1 MLIQHTFGVSGIVS
15 QQSEL
20 HFSCVASAA
29 HFLLGG
35 NKMVKLYF
43 KQLLFTLL
51 LVVIFALS
59 GAICVFLWHLIF
71 RNLIP
76 ESARDIV
83 CAILGGLIS
92 CKLLFTFRCENS
104 PIKSAYVNSFTEDTF
119 SFVKDFKNTFISKDN
134 LVHLLAFITLD
145 LIYSVAMATSVNT
158 TFVRFIIVTMIYLLR
173 DCLIFAI
180 LNTLVWCLVHKK
192 WMRFLELRNT

>member
-1 MLIQHTFGVSGIVS
+1 
-15 QQSEL
+15 
-20 HFSCVASAA
+20 
-29 HFLLGG
+29 
-35 NKMVKLYF
+35 MVKLYF

-92 CKLLFTFRCENS
+92 FKLLFTFRCKNS

-145 LIYSVAMATSVNT
+145 LIYSVAMAISVNT

>member
-1 MLIQHTFGVSGIVS
+1 
-15 QQSEL
+15 
-20 HFSCVASAA
+20 
-29 HFLLGG
+29 
-35 NKMVKLYF
+35 MVKLYF
-43 KQLLFTLL
+43 KQLLFTFLF
-51 LVVIFALS
+51 VVLFALL

-71 RNLIP
+71 RNMIP

-92 CKLLFTFRCENS
+92 FKLLFTFRCENS

-145 LIYSVAMATSVNT
+145 LIYSVATAISANT
-158 TFVRFIIVTMIYLLR
+158 TFLRFTVVTVIYLFR
-173 DCLIFAI
+173 DCLIFVI

-192 WMRFLELRNT
+192 WMRFLKWRNT